1 MAFTRV
7 REATS
12 FYCRTSGIVS
22 SMCEKEFFLSSQR
35 FFHIPKGGRE
45 SRPASVFFFL
55 PIWHKTTIHDY
66 SCRSCLLLMFSLI
79 FFLPRLFRCDGD
91 GEPSYPRRPDRSTR
105 EDEHPTRQLHHQVG
119 IGIYVIRFC
128 SLRLICFNL
137 GASFF
142 SYAISFIGLGHNTFL
157 STAIYMSRLSQHRQW
172 FMCPFLR
179 LNSFLRKILNDSANS
194 PVMSEKVMPFVSR
207 DSMNCL
213 RLSCVVFDWR

>member
-1 MAFTRV
+1 MVPCIPLYPYSDRRTYRYRRISMSGGIIAFPIRVCHGLDSNILDKLLTWWYRNKKKSVIMVFTRV

-91 GEPSYPRRPDRSTR
+91 GEPSYPRRPDRSAR
-105 EDEHPTRQLHHQVG
+105 EDEHPAHQLHHQVG
-119 IGIYVIRFC
+119 HRDFRH
-128 SLRLICFNL
+128 SLQF
-137 GASFF
+137 
-142 SYAISFIGLGHNTFL
+142 
-157 STAIYMSRLSQHRQW
+157 TAADML
-172 FMCPFLR
+172 
-179 LNSFLRKILNDSANS
+179 
-194 PVMSEKVMPFVSR
+194 
-207 DSMNCL
+207 
-213 RLSCVVFDWR
+213 

>member
-1 MAFTRV
+1 MSGGIIAFPIRVCHGLDSNILDKLLTWWYRNKKKSVIMVFTRV

-91 GEPSYPRRPDRSTR
+91 GEPSYPRRPDRSAG
-105 EDEHPTRQLHHQVG
+105 EDEHPAHQLHHQVG
-119 IGIYVIRFC
+119 HRDFRH
-128 SLRLICFNL
+128 SLQF
-137 GASFF
+137 
-142 SYAISFIGLGHNTFL
+142 
-157 STAIYMSRLSQHRQW
+157 TAADML
-172 FMCPFLR
+172 
-179 LNSFLRKILNDSANS
+179 
-194 PVMSEKVMPFVSR
+194 
-207 DSMNCL
+207 
-213 RLSCVVFDWR
+213 